1 MCPRSALS
9 DFTNIVTRIFAV
21 LKKLTCIAF
30 CVVKIHEIFVICLFF
45 SRGQMKCC
53 WLFWEL
59 IFYHLRIL
67 SYLYTLILVILH
79 ITYHKLP
86 SEPLSSAFHDIW
98 GVVTV
103 LTHLLY
109 WDWEQDKEKMNCWHY
124 LARHINH
131 QCAHSHTVGLS
142 AIRDPFLCL
151 TIVVLIFCVSLLLL
165 MCL

>member
-67 SYLYTLILVILH
+67 SYLYTLVFRSKNVEQRQSCFLMKILTKSNWLKKKRRIWKWLASMTSKCYQVCFIAGWKSFQPLLIH
-79 ITYHKLP
+79 PITH
-86 SEPLSSAFHDIW
+86 SSNGAFF
-98 GVVTV
+98 TNSR
-103 LTHLLY
+103 
-109 WDWEQDKEKMNCWHY
+109 K
-124 LARHINH
+124 
-131 QCAHSHTVGLS
+131 
-142 AIRDPFLCL
+142 
-151 TIVVLIFCVSLLLL
+151 
-165 MCL
+165 